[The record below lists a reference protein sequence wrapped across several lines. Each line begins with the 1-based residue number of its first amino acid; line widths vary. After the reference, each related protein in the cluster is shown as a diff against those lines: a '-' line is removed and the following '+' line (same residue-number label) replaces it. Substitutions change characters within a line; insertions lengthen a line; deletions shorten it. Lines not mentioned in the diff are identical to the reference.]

1 MTVHL
6 VIFTKKLKNLE
17 LEFLNE
23 IKQRWVAEQK
33 KKKLKYIKQN
43 SEKGKKGSI
52 RAEASRTV

>member
-33 KKKLKYIKQN
+33 KK
-43 SEKGKKGSI
+43 
-52 RAEASRTV
+52 EAQIHKTK